1 VTTDRPA
8 LLDVAVAAAGLAIC
22 TNGPVL
28 FFTRRVL
35 DRSGYWEDGIV
46 RAFLVS
52 VGVMGA
58 VMLADTAR
66 RWRRDGRALRTLAPW
81 PVAAIGL
88 LSAWALL
95 STWWS
100 VAPGITAQR
109 ALIYVG
115 LALFAWWLALLTFER
130 QVVAV
135 AVAMGATSAA
145 SGLVLWLRRPVGVMD
160 LTGDWQGIFTN
171 RNSLAAT
178 SALGLLAIIGV
189 AARWRRRPLVVAAS
203 LAVGVLQLV
212 LLRGSGS
219 DTSKWALIGA
229 LVLTAAL
236 IPAVNVARRRVHPLV
251 AAGVVV
257 ALTTVVVVGVI
268 QSLDR
273 LGPRLGSDSLLTS
286 RRPIWAW
293 TRDAIAV
300 HPVRGYGFFAYWDTP
315 AALETSIQQLGR
327 AYGSAH
333 NSWLEM
339 MLGLGVVGLALYIVV
354 VLAALT
360 GHARAVWE
368 RSTVARW
375 WWVAALL
382 LLLLEN
388 QTESFVLWFSYNYVL
403 VLAAAIVP
411 WLGRA
416 TRSVTDARAAVASA
430 DPPAGAPA
438 PPPAAPAP

>member
-1 VTTDRPA
+1 MTTDRPA
-8 LLDVAVAAAGLAIC
+8 LLDVAVASAGLAIC
-22 TNGPVL
+22 ANGPVL

-46 RAFLVS
+46 RAFLIS
-52 VGVMGA
+52 VGVLGA
-58 VMLADTAR
+58 LMLADTAR
-66 RWRRDGRALRTLAPW
+66 RWRRNGRPLRALAPW

-88 LSAWALL
+88 LSGWALL

-100 VAPGITAQR
+100 VTPGITAQR

-115 LALFAWWLALLTFER
+115 LALFAWWLALLGFER

-135 AVAMGATSAA
+135 ALALGATSVA
-145 SGLVLWLRRPVGVMD
+145 SALVLWLRRPAAVDVA
-160 LTGDWQGIFTN
+160 GDWQGIFTN

-178 SALGLLAIIGV
+178 SALGLLATIGV
-189 AARWRRRPLVVAAS
+189 AARWRRRPVIVVGC
-203 LAVGVLQLV
+203 LAMGGLQLV
-212 LLRGSGS
+212 LLQGSGS

-229 LVLTAAL
+229 LGLTAVL
-236 IPAVNVARRRVHPLV
+236 IPAVHILRRWVHPVV
-251 AAGVVV
+251 AAGVAVTV
-257 ALTTVVVVGVI
+257 TTVVVVGVV

-273 LGPRLGSDSLLTS
+273 LGPHLGSNSLLTS
-286 RRPIWAW
+286 RRLIWAW

-315 AALETSIQQLGR
+315 AVLESSIQQLGR
-327 AYGSAH
+327 TYGSAH

-339 MLGLGVVGLALYIVV
+339 MLGLGIVGLVLYIVV

-360 GHARAVWE
+360 GHARAVWQ

-375 WWVAALL
+375 WWMAALA

-403 VLAAAIVP
+403 VLTAAIVP
-411 WLGRA
+411 WLTKTVSDA
-416 TRSVTDARAAVASA
+416 TADEVTTA
-430 DPPAGAPA
+430 PPSGAPD
-438 PPPAAPAP
+438 PPPAAAAR